1 MTVCRRFAAIASGLS
16 ASPTAA
22 TEPFVPKP
30 ALIGALIART
40 PRWPDAR
47 SPPPPP
53 LQCLLRLRSVLL
65 LDAATTHCYAHG
77 TAPMPGA
84 HG

>member
-30 ALIGALIART
+30 ALIGALIRVH
-40 PRWPDAR
+40 PRWPDA

-53 LQCLLRLRSVLL
+53 LQCLLRRRSVLL

-84 HG
+84 HR

>member
-1 MTVCRRFAAIASGLS
+1 MTVRRRFAAIASGLS

-40 PRWPDAR
+40 PRWPDA

-53 LQCLLRLRSVLL
+53 LQCLLRRRSVLL

-84 HG
+84 HR

>member
-30 ALIGALIART
+30 ALIGALI
-40 PRWPDAR
+40 
-47 SPPPPP
+47 
-53 LQCLLRLRSVLL
+53 
-65 LDAATTHCYAHG
+65 
-77 TAPMPGA
+77 
-84 HG
+84 

>member
-30 ALIGALIART
+30 ALIGALIARP
-40 PRWPDAR
+40 PRWPDA

-53 LQCLLRLRSVLL
+53 LQCLLRRRSVLL

-84 HG
+84 HR